1 MWKKFLS
8 FIFPVKGDSKGEI
21 TRKLTFIVSF
31 VVLIICIVFITSYY
45 IKSYLSAKENNHLKS
60 IYDSSL
66 NSSDLNSSD
75 NSDNNHSKYPV
86 GMLPNFTALYDRNSD
101 IKGWIIIPNTVI
113 NYPVVQTSDNSYYL
127 SKGFDKTNNNHGTL
141 FLDFRN
147 NINPMS
153 QNLIIYGHE
162 MRDGQMFHSIRN
174 YAKVYFYNSS
184 PVITFNTLYSND
196 KWKVFAAFIAN
207 TVPSQGYVFNY
218 LITNFSS
225 SNDFTNFVN
234 EVRARSLIKTSVDI
248 KPGDTLLTLST
259 CTYELPEARFVV
271 MARKVRKGESLDVEK
286 AVINK
291 NHLDP
296 TKPIS

>member
-8 FIFPVKGDSKGEI
+8 LIFPIKGDSKSEI
-21 TRKLTFIVSF
+21 ARKLTFIVSF
-31 VVLIICIVFITSYY
+31 FILVICIVNISNYY
-45 IKSYLSAKENNHLKS
+45 IKSYLTTRGNKNLDS
-60 IYDSSL
+60 IYNNES
-66 NSSDLNSSD
+66 NSSSND
-75 NSDNNHSKYPV
+75 SKYPA
-86 GMLPNFTALYDRNSD
+86 GIMPNFTTLYDVNSD

-113 NYPVVQTSDNSYYL
+113 NYPVVETSDNSYYL
-127 SKGFDKTNNNHGTL
+127 SKGFNKTDDNNGTL
-141 FLDFRN
+141 FLDYRD

-162 MRDGQMFHSIRN
+162 MRNGQMFHSIRN
-174 YAKVYFYNSS
+174 YAKVDFYNSS
-184 PVITFNTLYSND
+184 PIITFNTLYSNE

-225 SNDFTNFVN
+225 SNDFTSFIN
-234 EVRARSLIKTSVDI
+234 EVKARSLIETSVDI
-248 KPGDTLLTLST
+248 NPNDTLLTLST

-271 MARKVRKGESLDVEK
+271 MARRVRKGESPDVGK

-291 NHLDP
+291 NQLDP
-296 TKPIS
+296 TKPMK